1 MFFETKHPADGH
13 CRILD
18 YRYKTWIPL
27 LSFVVTIIGWW
38 AWNFFL
44 SAAYSNTPGSYSVYK
59 AFVEHFGK
67 DLNWWAT
74 LVIVVAVLVVF
85 DLIIN
90 MTKKR
95 FWPSIVDVWQEIE
108 EDRRSKKLE
117 QED

>member
-1 MFFETKHPADGH
+1 
-13 CRILD
+13 
-18 YRYKTWIPL
+18 
-27 LSFVVTIIGWW
+27 
-38 AWNFFL
+38 
-44 SAAYSNTPGSYSVYK
+44 
-59 AFVEHFGK
+59 VEHFGK

-74 LVIVVAVLVVF
+74 LIIVVAVLVVF

-108 EDRRSKKLE
+108 EDRRSKQLQ